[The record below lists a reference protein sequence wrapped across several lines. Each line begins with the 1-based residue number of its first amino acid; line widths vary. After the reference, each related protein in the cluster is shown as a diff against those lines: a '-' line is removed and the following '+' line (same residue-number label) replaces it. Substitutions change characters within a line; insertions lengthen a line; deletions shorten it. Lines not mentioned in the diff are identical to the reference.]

1 MDYGPGSS
9 VHGILQTRILEWV
22 VIPFSR
28 DLPHPGIE
36 PSSSALQAD
45 SLLSKPPGKP
55 LSHHWMATARAQMEL
70 PVKWKR
76 RSHGKMFRLITAFTS
91 WGSATVLEGELCR
104 VSSGFLDHP
113 PCLLQAHSVNPAF
126 IISSSSSFYGL
137 PTTKKAW
144 DLPLAYD
151 SFP

>member
-1 MDYGPGSS
+1 MLVTQSCLTLCDLTDCSPPGSF

-55 LSHHWMATARAQMEL
+55 LSHH
-70 PVKWKR
+70 
-76 RSHGKMFRLITAFTS
+76 
-91 WGSATVLEGELCR
+91 
-104 VSSGFLDHP
+104 
-113 PCLLQAHSVNPAF
+113 
-126 IISSSSSFYGL
+126 
-137 PTTKKAW
+137 
-144 DLPLAYD
+144 
-151 SFP
+151 